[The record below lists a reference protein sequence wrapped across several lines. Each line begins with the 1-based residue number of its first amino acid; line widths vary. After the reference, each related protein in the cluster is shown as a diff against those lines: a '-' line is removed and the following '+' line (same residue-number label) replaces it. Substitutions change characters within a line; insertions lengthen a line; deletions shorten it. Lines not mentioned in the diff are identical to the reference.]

1 MKPKTVSTKE
11 VLDLLNG
18 DDCQLIDIREP
29 DEHAGEAIPGATNV
43 PLSRLEACDCP
54 DGKTLVFHCKSG
66 MRTNM
71 AASKLKKWAGG
82 KDVLILDGGIEA
94 WRKAGQKTTRG

>member
-1 MKPKTVSTKE
+1 MTPKTVTTKD
-11 VLDLLNG
+11 VLNLLNG
-18 DDCQLIDIREP
+18 GDCQLIDIREP
-29 DEHAGEAIPGATNV
+29 DEHASEAIPGATNV
-43 PLSRLEACDCP
+43 PLSRLEASDCP

-71 AASKLKKWAGG
+71 AASKLVTWAGG
-82 KDVLILDGGIEA
+82 RDVLILDGGIEA